1 MFAGPSSVN
10 LRAVRVAAAFLC
22 VAVSATAAAP
32 DFKGTALTFLKKHC
46 YECHGEQTKKA
57 DLDLTK
63 FKDAANILKEQKHW
77 KNVLH
82 QVNTGEMPPKKKP
95 QPTAQE
101 VANFNAA
108 IENAFALAEKTA
120 KPDPGRVTLR
130 RLNRTEY
137 NNTVRDLLGVD
148 YNAAEDFPADDIGH
162 GFDNIG
168 DVLTLSPLHLE
179 RYIEAAESIAA
190 RVILPTPPKPGVRHL
205 SGRFLQPNN
214 AQTPQDRFRV
224 MDPKGTNATLT
235 GPFAATGDY
244 LKLTGDAELLLRATL
259 YAEPRGP
266 SPVKVALFLQGSGLP
281 EKSSDAE
288 IAPLMGLG
296 VASMKPLKILKTY
309 EITARAGKP
318 QTIEFRLNR
327 VPGINRAGI
336 AIIRPPE
343 GEEPPRLFVE
353 HISSEGPLETRPA
366 FQVAMVAG
374 LEGKPEA
381 ERTRLVLTRLLTRGY
396 RRPPTARELETM
408 TRVVTDTT
416 ADGRKWEA
424 GIQRCIV
431 ALLCSPKFLFR
442 VELDSLPRYPGA
454 HPIDEFQLA
463 SRLSYFLWSTMPDDE
478 LLNLAAK
485 SQLTSALDN
494 QVGRMLKDPK
504 AESLTKNFALQ
515 WLQLQRLQTYA
526 PDNKLFPGFNESLR
540 TAMKRETELFFGE
553 IIREDRSVLELIDA
567 NFTYLNEPLARH
579 YGIADTAGNWLYQ
592 KKTQPGGLAI
602 PRNEFVRVAL
612 PMKERG
618 GLLTHASIL
627 TVTSNPTRTS
637 PVKRGKWVLEQILG
651 TPPPPP
657 PPDVPELEAQGKL
670 TGTLRQRMEQ
680 HRENPSC
687 AGCHKQMDALGFAF
701 ENFDAIGRF
710 RAKTDEGPIDPSG
723 TLPDGKSFQGPA
735 ELKAILKGKQELIVR
750 NLAEKLL
757 TYGVGRGL
765 EFYDNRALNQIC
777 AQTAKADYKFSA
789 LISAIVTSD
798 PFRLRRGTELVKQQ
812 EAAE

>member
-1 MFAGPSSVN
+1 MFVG
-10 LRAVRVAAAFLC
+10 LRLVHQRAAWVAAVLSAC
-22 VAVSATAAAP
+22 AATVSAAAP
-32 DFKGTALTFLKKHC
+32 DFKNTALPFLKKHC
-46 YECHGEQTKKA
+46 YECHGEKSKKA

-63 FKDAANILKEQKHW
+63 FKDDANILREHKHW
-77 KNVLH
+77 KSVL
-82 QVNTGEMPPKKKP
+82 QQINSGEMPPKKKP
-95 QPTAQE
+95 QPTPQE
-101 VANFNAA
+101 LANFNSA
-108 IENAFALAEKTA
+108 IENAFTLAEKKA
-120 KPDPGRVTLR
+120 PPDPGHVTIR

-137 NNTVRDLLGVD
+137 RNTVRDLLLVD
-148 YNAAEDFPADDIGH
+148 FDPTESFPADDIGH

-179 RYIEAAESIAA
+179 RYLEAAESIAT
-190 RVILPTPPKPGVRHL
+190 RVILPDPPKPGVRHL
-205 SGRFLQPNN
+205 AGRYLQPNN
-214 AQTPQDRFRV
+214 DKTPQDRFRV

-244 LKLTGDAELLLRATL
+244 LKLTDDGELLLRATL

-281 EKSSDAE
+281 EKSSDDE
-288 IAPLMGLG
+288 TAPLMGL
-296 VASMKPLKILKTY
+296 ALPTMKPLKILKTY

-327 VPGINRAGI
+327 VPGVNRAGL
-336 AIIRPPE
+336 AIVRPPE
-343 GEEPPRLFVE
+343 GEEPPRLFIE
-353 HISSEGPLETRPA
+353 HIWSEGPLDTRPA
-366 FQVAMVAG
+366 FQAAMLAG

-396 RRPPTARELETM
+396 RRPPTPRELETM
-408 TRVVTDTT
+408 TRVVTDTV

-424 GIQRCIV
+424 GIQRCLV

-454 HPIDEFQLA
+454 HPIDEHQLA

-485 SQLTSALDN
+485 NQLTPNLDA
-494 QVGRMLKDPK
+494 QVRRMLKDPK
-504 AESLTKNFALQ
+504 AEALTKNFAMQ
-515 WLQLQRLQTYA
+515 WLQLERLKTFT
-526 PDNKLFPGFNESLR
+526 PDNKLFPGFDERLR
-540 TAMKRETELFFGE
+540 RAMLRETELFFGE
-553 IIREDRSVLELIDA
+553 IVHEDRSVLDLIDGD
-567 NFTYLNEPLARH
+567 FTYVNDTLSRH
-579 YGIADTAGNWLYQ
+579 YGLNSGGSPAGRGRSGYSGR
-592 KKTQPGGLAI
+592 GG
-602 PRNEFVRVAL
+602 EFTRVTL
-612 PMKERG
+612 TGKDRG
-618 GLLTHASIL
+618 GLLTQASIL

-657 PPDVPELEAQGKL
+657 PPNVPELEQQQKL

-680 HRENPSC
+680 HRENPAC
-687 AGCHKQMDALGFAF
+687 ANCHQQMDALGFAF

-735 ELKAILKGKQELIVR
+735 ELKAILKAKQELVVR

-757 TYGVGRGL
+757 TYGIGRGL

-777 AQTAKADYKFSA
+777 AETAKADHKFSA
-789 LISAIVTSD
+789 LITAIVKSD
-798 PFRLRRGTELVKQQ
+798 PFRLRRGTELVKL
-812 EAAE
+812 EAAK

>member
-1 MFAGPSSVN
+1 MFVGPSSVN
-10 LRAVRVAAAFLC
+10 HHAAYVAAVFLGL
-22 VAVSATAAAP
+22 VFSGSAAAP
-32 DFKGTALTFLKKHC
+32 DFKGTAVAFMKKHC
-46 YECHGEQTKKA
+46 YECHGEKSKKA
-57 DLDLTK
+57 ELDLTK
-63 FKDAANILKEQKHW
+63 FKDDANILKEHKHW
-77 KNVLH
+77 KSVLH

-101 VANFNAA
+101 LAAFNAA
-108 IENAFALAEKTA
+108 IENSFALAEKTA

-137 NNTVRDLLGVD
+137 RNTVRDLFMVD
-148 YNAAEDFPADDIGH
+148 FDPTESFPADDIGH

-179 RYIEAAESIAA
+179 RYLEAAETIAA
-190 RVILPTPPKPGVRHL
+190 RVLQPTPPKPGVRYL
-205 SGRFLQPNN
+205 AGRYLQPNN
-214 AQTPQDRFRV
+214 DKTPQDRFRV

-235 GPFAATGDY
+235 GPFAASGDY
-244 LKLTGDAELLLRATL
+244 LKLTPDAELILRATL

-266 SPVKVALFLQGSGLP
+266 SPVKVVLFLQGSGLP
-281 EKSSDAE
+281 EKSSDADL
-288 IAPLMGLG
+288 APLMGLG
-296 VASMKPLKILKTY
+296 LSTMKPLKILKTY

-318 QTIEFRLNR
+318 ENIEFRLDR
-327 VPGINRAGI
+327 VPGVNRAGV
-336 AIIRPPE
+336 AIVRPPE
-343 GEEPPRLFVE
+343 GEEPPRLFIE
-353 HISSEGPLETRPA
+353 NIWSEGPLDTRTP
-366 FQVAMVAG
+366 FQTALLAG
-374 LEGKPEA
+374 LEGKPDA
-381 ERTRLVLTRLLTRGY
+381 ERTRLVLPRLLNRGY
-396 RRPPTARELETM
+396 RRPPTPRELETM
-408 TRVVTDTT
+408 TRVVTDTV
-416 ADGRKWEA
+416 AAGQKWEA

-442 VELDSLPRYPGA
+442 VEQDPLPRYPGA
-454 HPIDEFQLA
+454 HALDDFQLA

-485 SQLTSALDN
+485 SQLTPALDR
-494 QVGRMLKDPK
+494 QVRRMLKDPK
-504 AESLTKNFALQ
+504 AESLTKNFAMQ
-515 WLQLQRLQTYA
+515 WLQLQRLQTFT
-526 PDNKLFPGFNESLR
+526 PDAKLFPNFNDTLR
-540 TAMKRETELFFGE
+540 SAMQRETELFFGE
-553 IIREDRSVLELIDA
+553 IIREDRSVLDLIDA
-567 NFTYLNEPLARH
+567 NYTYLNEPLAKH
-579 YGIADTAGNWLYQ
+579 YGIADTAGNVLSQ
-592 KKTQPGGLAI
+592 KKTETGGQAI

-612 PMKERG
+612 PGKERG

-657 PPDVPELEAQGKL
+657 PPDVPELDGQKTL

-710 RAKTDEGPIDPSG
+710 RAKTDEGAIDPSG
-723 TLPDGKSFQGPA
+723 TLPDGKAFQGPA
-735 ELKAILKGKQELIVR
+735 ELKTILKEKQELIVR

-777 AQTAKADYKFSA
+777 SQTAKADYKFSA
-789 LISAIVTSD
+789 LITAIVKSD
-798 PFRLRRGTELVKQQ
+798 PFRLRRGTELVKLQ